1 MNIQLH
7 GEILKLEKKFAY
19 EETQGCFISNNER
32 LYEYQLLYSEA
43 LSQFHYLDSCR
54 KIEKDRQFL
63 EFKKSGQAK
72 TDKVAEAMARV
83 SDAHTQCVEQ
93 IRIYEKLKCQLFAK
107 ITYINGQID
116 NEKSSNIAKAVEKK
130 YSIQSGEGQY

>member
-1 MNIQLH
+1 MKIQLH
-7 GEILKLEKKFAY
+7 PQILELEKKFAD
-19 EETQGCFISNNER
+19 EEKEGCFISNNER
-32 LYEYQLLYSEA
+32 LYEYHLLYSEA

-63 EFKKSGQAK
+63 ELKKSGEAK

-83 SDAHTQCVEQ
+83 SDAHTQCVEK

>member
-1 MNIQLH
+1 MNITLH
-7 GEILKLEKKFAY
+7 PEILKLEQKFAY
-19 EETQGCFISNNER
+19 EEMQGCFISNNEK
-32 LYEYQLLYSEA
+32 LYAYGLLYSEA
-43 LSQFHYLDSCR
+43 VSRFHNLDSCR
-54 KIEKDRQFL
+54 KIIKDTKFL
-63 EFKKSGQAK
+63 AFKKSGEAK

-83 SDAHTQCVEQ
+83 SEEYTQCIEQ

-130 YSIQSGEGQY
+130 YSVTSGEGQY